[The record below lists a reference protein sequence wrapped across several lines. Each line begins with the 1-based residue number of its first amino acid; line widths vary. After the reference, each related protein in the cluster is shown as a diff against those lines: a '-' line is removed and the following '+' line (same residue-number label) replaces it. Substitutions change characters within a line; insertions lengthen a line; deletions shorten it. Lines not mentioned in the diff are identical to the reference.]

1 MLVVL
6 LAPLALAA
14 CGGGGGGAASGAPA
28 AKATTTTAAAPKKQK
43 RVTIRVTSVVSARNA
58 KDSPP
63 KGASDGDTIHFR
75 DKLLNRERQFGKE
88 VDQQVGTDR
97 GTLTLT
103 GPHTARIEGEA
114 VLPDGRVR
122 FSGEMTPVANNSVT
136 VPIVGGTGAYEH
148 ATGTLLVGAG
158 ANRALN
164 VFRLVLDGVPT
175 GPVA

>member
-1 MLVVL
+1 MLVAL
-6 LAPLALAA
+6 LAPLVLAA
-14 CGGGGGGAASGAPA
+14 CGGGGGAAGGATA
-28 AKATTTTAAAPKKQK
+28 AKVTTATATAPKKQK
-43 RVTIRVTSVVSARNA
+43 TVTIRVTSVVSARNA
-58 KDSPP
+58 QDAPP

-75 DKLLNRERQFGKE
+75 DRLLNRERRFGKE
-88 VDQQVGTDR
+88 VDEQVGTDR

-122 FSGEMTPVANNSVT
+122 FSGAMTPVANNSVT

-158 ANRALN
+158 VDRALN
-164 VFRLVLDGVPT
+164 VFRLVLDGVPA